1 MYIFSLFGWYF
12 SSSFWD
18 WQLMTSKFIMKK
30 LLRLDYLILREV
42 FWNFIKINI
51 SMHGIYK
58 FLQTNLEMGVLIC
71 LFFIYVHLIISLI
84 LIASVLPWWW
94 SQRHLES
101 VRILQYPLY
110 SLQNVDLYKLSSLL
124 VLCPMLLWSWLSL
137 IHGKA
142 KYETKL
148 SCTVIYAKRGDK
160 NIAEPFIRNQVK

>member
-124 VLCPMLLWSWLSL
+124 VLCPMLL
-137 IHGKA
+137 
-142 KYETKL
+142 
-148 SCTVIYAKRGDK
+148 
-160 NIAEPFIRNQVK
+160 